1 MERILVPNFLAGKG
15 KKREET
21 AITVNWVM
29 DGVDCCRVGFLPRAY
44 ALEGAIYDGVLCKVT
59 EVFSKSDPSCAIR
72 EKWYQKKGFVR
83 ATVISALNER
93 VPPIGSVETAA
104 VAGMKGDYLP

>member
-1 MERILVPNFLAGKG
+1 M
-15 KKREET
+15 
-21 AITVNWVM
+21 
-29 DGVDCCRVGFLPRAY
+29 
-44 ALEGAIYDGVLCKVT
+44 T

>member
-1 MERILVPNFLAGKG
+1 MPL
-15 KKREET
+15 REQYTTEFF
-21 AITVNWVM
+21 
-29 DGVDCCRVGFLPRAY
+29 VGWQ
-44 ALEGAIYDGVLCKVT
+44 VLL
-59 EVFSKSDPSCAIR
+59 KSDPSRAIR
-72 EKWYQKKGFVR
+72 EKWYKNKGFAR